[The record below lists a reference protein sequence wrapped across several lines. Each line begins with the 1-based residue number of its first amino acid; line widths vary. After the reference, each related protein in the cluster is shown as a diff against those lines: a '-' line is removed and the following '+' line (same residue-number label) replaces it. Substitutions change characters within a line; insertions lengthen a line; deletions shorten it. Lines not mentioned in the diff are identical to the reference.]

1 MGNLIT
7 ESTRWRWIFYI
18 NLPVGLLAVIALLI
32 FLPANLSLHTTT
44 WNGWKSLRHIDFL
57 GALLCASATILLMLG
72 LTWGGEHSSAWTSM
86 PGLSIL
92 GGSIVLFVLFVFA
105 ERKAHEPILPLDLFR
120 NPVFSVSAA
129 LALLQSMVL
138 LGLAL
143 YLPLFFQGVL
153 PLSPT
158 NTGLVMTPF
167 SLSMVV
173 GAIVSTQ
180 VIGKFKRYRGVS
192 IGAALLMS
200 IGVLL
205 ITLMTPTTGI
215 LLVIVFLV
223 LTGIGIGPF
232 FSVPML
238 MVQNALPENYRG
250 VSTAAVRYLGQMGAT
265 LGIAIVG
272 TVVSS
277 TTSDGLMSHLPTNAA
292 GKQILAGA
300 LQHGFLAILIFALI
314 ALVVTFFMKEIPVLM
329 AQGDSEQKEAA
340 QVNKEADKELLH
352 A

>member
-1 MGNLIT
+1 
-7 ESTRWRWIFYI
+7 
-18 NLPVGLLAVIALLI
+18 
-32 FLPANLSLHTTT
+32 
-44 WNGWKSLRHIDFL
+44 
-57 GALLCASATILLMLG
+57 
-72 LTWGGEHSSAWTSM
+72 
-86 PGLSIL
+86 
-92 GGSIVLFVLFVFA
+92 
-105 ERKAHEPILPLDLFR
+105 
-120 NPVFSVSAA
+120 
-129 LALLQSMVL
+129 
-138 LGLAL
+138 
-143 YLPLFFQGVL
+143 
-153 PLSPT
+153 
-158 NTGLVMTPF
+158 MTPF

-205 ITLMTPTTGI
+205 ITLMTPTTGM

-272 TVVSS
+272 TVVSGA
-277 TTSDGLMSHLPTNAA
+277 TSGGLMSHLPTNELS
-292 GKQILAGA
+292 KQVLAGA

-314 ALVVTFFMKEIPVLM
+314 ALVVTFFMKEIPVLVTQED
-329 AQGDSEQKEAA
+329 AELEEAA
-340 QVNKEADKELLH
+340 QVDEEADKELIH
-352 A
+352 S